1 MHIEIDQALVEVGPG
16 KFLHIE
22 KAAGMSLFCI
32 SGSLWI
38 TRKDC
43 IRDFELVPGDTY
55 VADSPQSL
63 TVCGF
68 EPSIV
73 RVFQPGRTT
82 APTTLHVA
90 LKNLRLAWTN
100 AIKNPG
106 WRTQQPD

>member
-1 MHIEIDQALVEVGPG
+1 MHMNTDQALVEVGPS

-22 KAAGMSLFCI
+22 KAAGMTLFCV

-43 IRDFELVPGDTY
+43 IRDFELAPGDTY

-68 EPSIV
+68 QPSMV
-73 RVFQPGRTT
+73 RVFQAGKTT
-82 APTTLHVA
+82 APTTLQVM
-90 LKNLRLAWTN
+90 LKNMRLAWTN

-106 WRTQQPD
+106 RSRHQAD